1 MTEQETIKVI
11 ALIVMSYPAS
21 ERFKD
26 ESAVKGMVAV
36 WKQMFQ
42 DDDAKIVELAV
53 QKHIATNKWAPSIAE
68 IRETV
73 AELTNHDLIP
83 PDRAWEIFDKFLGES
98 GWGGGWNLDKLPEPI
113 SSVVERM
120 GSRYEYH
127 SFDVYRRFMELYK
140 PAYERAKMQA
150 SLPRSVLNGILSIQ
164 GAGER
169 LMLDEKT

>member
-42 DDDAKIVELAV
+42 DDDVKIVELAV
-53 QKHIATNKWAPSIAE
+53 QKHIATNKWAPSVAE

-73 AELTNHDLIP
+73 AELTNQDLIP
-83 PDRAWEIFDKFLGES
+83 PDRAWEIFDDFWSES
-98 GWGGGWNLDKLPEPI
+98 VWDWDTEKLPPLI
-113 SSVVERM
+113 SSVVSRL
-120 GSRYEYH
+120 GSRDHFYK
-127 SFDVYRRFMELYK
+127 FDVYRRFMELYK

-169 LMLDEKT
+169 LMLEEKP